1 MVSGENSFF
10 FLSFIRCVTMIVTS
24 IKCDMTSNTLHDFP
38 CTLSKHT
45 RRCLSRTKRIII
57 GISDS
62 YTGFR
67 VQIFPRSISACLAV
81 RQQLLKPQTSI
92 KYIREK
98 AIQLASDKWI
108 SYLLLYTHANVFKH
122 ESKLY
127 FNIHF
132 EPNIAFTRL
141 DLIHTGSSYRCICC
155 YLYVENSILICTL
168 WLLTKKKLYFRIEFM
183 HDFFNRI
190 HLSISF
196 PWEIKS
202 PIETGCRSFST
213 CRNLWTNSNF

>member
-1 MVSGENSFF
+1 
-10 FLSFIRCVTMIVTS
+10 MIVTS

-67 VQIFPRSISACLAV
+67 VQIFSRSISACLAV

-168 WLLTKKKLYFRIEFM
+168 WLLTKKSSTSE
-183 HDFFNRI
+183 
-190 HLSISF
+190 LSLCM
-196 PWEIKS
+196 
-202 PIETGCRSFST
+202 TFST
-213 CRNLWTNSNF
+213 EYIYRLVFHGKSNRLLKRAVGALAHVEIYEQIQTFN